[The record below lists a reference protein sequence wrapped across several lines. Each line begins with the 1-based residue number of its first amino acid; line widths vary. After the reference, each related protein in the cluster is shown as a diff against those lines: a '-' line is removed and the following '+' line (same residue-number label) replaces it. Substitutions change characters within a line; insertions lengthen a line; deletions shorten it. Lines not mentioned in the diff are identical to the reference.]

1 MTPDEVLESLA
12 EECHTDHVGLWEI
25 VDVVRFDLGSTD
37 ASETRALTL
46 RLVRSLLCERGMK
59 VGHPAPDGR
68 HFVSWNLPPDQALS
82 RIEKEWSALGREP
95 NIGEVAW
102 LTSAQESPHP
112 LCPGKPVGAPRNPE
126 E

>member
-1 MTPDEVLESLA
+1 MTFEDVSESLA

-25 VDVVRFDLGSTD
+25 VEAVRFDLGATN

-46 RLVRSLLCERGMK
+46 RLVRSLLSERGMQ
-59 VGHPAPDGR
+59 VGHPGPDGR
-68 HFVSWNLPPDQALS
+68 HFISWNLPPDQALR

-102 LTSAQESPHP
+102 FTSPQEAPHKP
-112 LCPGKPVGAPRNPE
+112 LPQPGPA
-126 E
+126 